1 MPVATDR
8 PALRREPLPKGG
20 EGMGHHHHKKHR
32 KCLLRLLR
40 KEPLLQIF
48 LIVLLFG
55 FIGGSIDG

>member
-1 MPVATDR
+1 
-8 PALRREPLPKGG
+8 
-20 EGMGHHHHKKHR
+20 MGHHHHKKHR